1 MPGRN
6 HYGSIVRSTLK
17 TVAINGAVVTALV
30 GGGVSYVTFDNA
42 VALSV
47 DGTTETV
54 HTFGGTVG
62 DVLADQGI
70 ELGAHDEVVPDVE
83 SPVEDG
89 SEISVRYG
97 RQITVTVDGEE
108 TTVWTTALSVE
119 EALDELGI
127 RAQEAELS
135 VARSL
140 DIGRSGLAF
149 AVQTPKSITVVA
161 DGAENPLVTTALTVE
176 EALADAG
183 VTVAEA
189 DRVEPALDAAVTD
202 AATITVQRVVT
213 KTETVTEEI
222 EHGSTEKEDDE
233 LLEGKTEVVTKGR
246 NGVLEKILR
255 NIYVDGELE
264 SSEVVEENVVKEA
277 VDEVVAV
284 GTREPEP
291 EKPSDDGGDIGDTS
305 VWDRL
310 AECESG
316 GDWSINTGNGYYG
329 GLQFSLGTW
338 RAFGGSGYPHENSR
352 EEQIR
357 IAIKVRDNRGG
368 YGDWPACARKLGLPL
383 G

>member
-1 MPGRN
+1 M
-6 HYGSIVRSTLK
+6 RSTLK

-42 VALSV
+42 VALTV
-47 DGTTETV
+47 DGHTETV

-70 ELGAHDEVVPDVE
+70 DLGRHDEVVPAAD
-83 SPVEDG
+83 SPIEDG

-108 TTVWTTALSVE
+108 KTMWTTALSVD

-140 DIGRSGLAF
+140 DIGRAGLAF
-149 AVQTPKSITVVA
+149 AVQTPKAITVVA

-176 EALADAG
+176 AALADAG
-183 VTVAEA
+183 VTVAED
-189 DRVEPALDAAVTD
+189 DRVEPELDAALVD

-213 KTETVTEEI
+213 KTET
-222 EHGSTEKEDDE
+222 
-233 LLEGKTEVVTKGR
+233 KTEAIKHGTKEKDDDDLLKGKSKVLTKGK
-246 NGVLEKILR
+246 NGTLEKTLR
-255 NIYVDGELE
+255 NVYVDGELE
-264 SSEVVEENVVKEA
+264 SSEVVKESVIEKA

-284 GTREPEP
+284 GTREPDP
-291 EKPSDDGGDIGDTS
+291 PADDDDGDVGDTA

-310 AECESG
+310 AQCESG

-329 GLQFSLGTW
+329 GLQFSLSTW
-338 RAFGGSGYPHENSR
+338 RAFGGSGYPHENSKS
-352 EEQIR
+352 EQIR